1 MASRKSAA
9 RTSRR
14 LLKVASLGIAG
25 LVAGFLAGCSSNAV
39 ASSSHWSNEHSLQ
52 ATRRLENLDYRRTP
66 EFRHAPTP
74 HHYFQPNRPQ
84 THSSATAY
92 AQVGEIDD
100 LGHHY
105 VVRSVSAQ

>member
-1 MASRKSAA
+1 MASRKSAH
-9 RTSRR
+9 TSRR
-14 LLKVASLGIAG
+14 LLKVTSLGVAAIF
-25 LVAGFLAGCSSNAV
+25 AGFLSGCSSNA
-39 ASSSHWSNEHSLQ
+39 AANYSHWNDEHSLQ

-66 EFRHAPTP
+66 EFRHAPNP

-92 AQVGEIDD
+92 ARLGGIDD

-105 VVRSVSAQ
+105 VSRSVAAQ